1 MSHSVLILLYILLL
15 GPHTDRFELSKLT
28 MMKSVIMLLVTMVAS
43 TSAFSVGGARTSSAS
58 FKMSAFSGM
67 GRKGASVLEPPG

>member
-1 MSHSVLILLYILLL
+1 
-15 GPHTDRFELSKLT
+15 